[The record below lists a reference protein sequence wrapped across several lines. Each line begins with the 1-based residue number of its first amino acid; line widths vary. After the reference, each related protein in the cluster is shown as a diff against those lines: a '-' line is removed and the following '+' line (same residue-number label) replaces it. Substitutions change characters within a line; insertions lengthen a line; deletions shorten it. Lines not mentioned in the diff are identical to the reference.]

1 LDDEEN
7 LDEQFEC
14 GSSEDFTDDSNN
26 FKNKGSNHSSSHNKK
41 LIEVY
46 SDNDLGSINNNTT
59 NSNRDSP
66 DQIEQPQ
73 KRKLYEFYSESE
85 NNLDDD
91 HLERD
96 EANSEHLNET
106 HKDGDGEYLDKNQ
119 SETSDA
125 DNKSSYLGEA
135 SSLAGERT
143 NGNVHKKK
151 KTPTK
156 CLTESYD
163 GNNNN
168 KNTIDGSTL
177 EKEFSKNSSNISLS
191 VKSDQTSTLEA
202 SNKHLNKNFLPVVAP
217 ASSPKGYTILYL
229 DQGVIF
235 YAIFDV

>member
-1 LDDEEN
+1 LDDDEN

-14 GSSEDFTDDSNN
+14 GSSEDFTDDSNT
-26 FKNKGSNHSSSHNKK
+26 FKNKGSNHSSHNRK

-46 SDNDLGSINNNTT
+46 SDNDLGSINNTTT

-106 HKDGDGEYLDKNQ
+106 HKDGEEYLDKNQ

-125 DNKSSYLGEA
+125 DNKSSYLGEV

-156 CLTESYD
+156 CLTESYN
-163 GNNNN
+163 GNNN
-168 KNTIDGSTL
+168 KNNIDGLTL
-177 EKEFSKNSSNISLS
+177 EKEFSKNSSSISLS
-191 VKSDQTSTLEA
+191 VKSDQTSSLEA
-202 SNKHLNKNFLPVVAP
+202 TNKHLNKNFLPVVAP

-229 DQGVIF
+229 DLNSKIHLL
-235 YAIFDV
+235 IRNL